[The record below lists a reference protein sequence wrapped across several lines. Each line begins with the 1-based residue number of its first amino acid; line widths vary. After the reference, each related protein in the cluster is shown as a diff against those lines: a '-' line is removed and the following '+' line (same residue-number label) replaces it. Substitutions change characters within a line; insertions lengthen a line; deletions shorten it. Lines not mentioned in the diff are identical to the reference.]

1 MTSRTDHLANL
12 LASSGG
18 RIGLLDPACIGVS
31 PLDPRHAD
39 AMYGAGFS
47 ALKDNIAQTAGNL
60 VPILVRPLEAGALE
74 LVYGRRRLQVCLE
87 LGLPVQA
94 IVQSLGTREAFETMV
109 RVCRPAWSLYE
120 AGDALK
126 RCLDAGLYPSMR
138 RVAQACGLGLAE
150 AALAHT
156 VATWPTSILGTFAT
170 PTSISP
176 VVAKAIQRAMA
187 RDLDGVLRRAE
198 AAARG
203 LPVSKALVALRGPK
217 P

>member
-74 LVYGRRRLQVCLE
+74 LVYDRRRLQACLE
-87 LGLPVQA
+87 LGLAVQA
-94 IVQSLGTREAFETMV
+94 IVQSLGIREAFETMV
-109 RVCRPAWSLYE
+109 RVCRPEWSLYE
-120 AGDALK
+120 AGDSLE
-126 RCLDAGLYPSMR
+126 RSLRGGLYPSMR
-138 RVAQACGLGLAE
+138 RVALACGLDLGD
-150 AALAHT
+150 AALAHA
-156 VATWPTSILGTFAT
+156 VATWPPGILRTFAT
-170 PTSISP
+170 PTSITP
-176 VVAKAIQRAMA
+176 AVAKAIQRAMA
-187 RDLDGVLRRAE
+187 RDPDAVLQRAE